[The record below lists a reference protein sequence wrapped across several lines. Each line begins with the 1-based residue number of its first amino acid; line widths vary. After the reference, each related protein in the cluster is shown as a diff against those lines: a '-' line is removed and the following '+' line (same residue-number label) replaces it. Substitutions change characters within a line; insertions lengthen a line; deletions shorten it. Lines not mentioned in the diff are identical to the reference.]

1 MTSFDLPSP
10 DVVTAGTVG
19 PPGQRV
25 FYVQVRDGALV
36 VTLRCEK
43 QQVAALAE
51 YLAGLLEDLE
61 PAPVGPS
68 PDELGLTEPVEAAWT
83 VGTIGVAYDE
93 PGDRIVVL
101 FEELAEVE
109 DPDSPDG
116 PDDVEEDPLEPVSL
130 GASLRVRLTRE
141 QAAGFVGRGRELVAA
156 GRPPCRFCGLPLD
169 PDGHACPRMN

>member
-1 MTSFDLPSP
+1 VTSYDLPSP

-25 FYVQVRDGALV
+25 FYVQVRDGSLV

-51 YLAGLLEDLE
+51 YLGGLLDDLE
-61 PAPVGPS
+61 PAPVGAS
-68 PDELGLTEPVEAAWT
+68 PGELDLAEPVEAAWT

-93 PGDRIVVL
+93 PADRIVVL
-101 FEELAEVE
+101 FEELTERDDE
-109 DPDSPDG
+109 
-116 PDDVEEDPLEPVSL
+116 PDDDDEDEDDLLDPTRA
-130 GASLRVRLTRE
+130 GASVRVRLTRE
-141 QAAGFVGRGRELVAA
+141 QAAAFVRRGRELVVA
-156 GRPPCRFCGLPLD
+156 GRRPCRFCGLPVD

>member
-1 MTSFDLPSP
+1 MTSYDLPSP

-25 FYVQVRDGALV
+25 FYVQVRDGSLV

-51 YLAGLLEDLE
+51 YLGGLLDDLE

-68 PDELGLTEPVEAAWT
+68 PSELDLAEPVDAAWT

-93 PGDRIVVL
+93 PADRIVVL
-101 FEELAEVE
+101 FEELTDQVDEPDPE
-109 DPDSPDG
+109 D
-116 PDDVEEDPLEPVSL
+116 DPLEPTMA
-130 GASLRVRLTRE
+130 GASVRVRLTRE
-141 QAAGFVGRGRELVAA
+141 QAAAFVRRGRDLVVA
-156 GRPPCRFCGLPLD
+156 GRPPCRFCGFPID

>member
-1 MTSFDLPSP
+1 MTSYDLPSP

-25 FYVQVRDGALV
+25 FYVQVRDGSLV

-51 YLAGLLEDLE
+51 YLGGLLDDLE

-68 PDELGLTEPVEAAWT
+68 PSELDLAEPVDAAWT

-93 PGDRIVVL
+93 PADRIVVL
-101 FEELAEVE
+101 FEELTDQVDEPDPE
-109 DPDSPDG
+109 D
-116 PDDVEEDPLEPVSL
+116 DPLEPTTA
-130 GASLRVRLTRE
+130 GASVRVRLTRE
-141 QAAGFVGRGRELVAA
+141 QAAAFVRRGRDLVVA
-156 GRPPCRFCGLPLD
+156 GRPPCRFCGFPID